1 MQKTAIENL
10 KRDHTLPQRRFTST
24 STSTSCSSDATPQ
37 ILVRNTTTKENTN
50 ELEAI
55 VSVRPEAPPATAETA
70 TAIVQSTTVQAVAT
84 AAVVSKAVTNTTT
97 NNDGNTPLNSKSI
110 SPAGSGS
117 GSSDPIIPATRIAA
131 TVIKSVL
138 AAAPAV
144 ASKSVIEVYRGR
156 PTERIVV
163 EMNNNKSDDN
173 DNDDDDATNW
183 SLGWTKITNR
193 RANQGH
199 TNSRKDSYWIT
210 PKLKYRL
217 RSVLEL
223 HHFVTALNSTTCNGD
238 EELAKK
244 TLELYKKKKK
254 TTASKKNNKTSCNNK
269 TERALV
275 AASSS
280 LVSSKPATITPLTK
294 KKKNK
299 ANSFNNNNNS
309 NNKVERKV
317 HVVATSLSL
326 VSSKPSKVTSPTEK
340 KKKRKKSDTSNKNS
354 STSSKNKVERAVGV
368 IPSSLI
374 SKPTKI
380 TSPTGIS
387 LVVTPTDRDIY
398 QDTSGPASSALQHFY
413 VLVETHYDKFHGGK
427 NESEQNKVVDTI
439 FHECATKFK
448 YRFLTKKNEVM
459 PQQYAKK
466 KIVSLCTSSY
476 RLLWKFSL

>member
-1 MQKTAIENL
+1 MQKTAIEDL
-10 KRDHTLPQRRFTST
+10 KRDHTLPQRRFT

-55 VSVRPEAPPATAETA
+55 ASVRPEAPPATAETA
-70 TAIVQSTTVQAVAT
+70 TAIVQSTTVQAVVT
-84 AAVVSKAVTNTTT
+84 AAAPAVVSKAMTNTTT

-117 GSSDPIIPATRIAA
+117 SDPIIPATRIAA
-131 TVIKSVL
+131 TVIKAVV

-163 EMNNNKSDDN
+163 EKNSNKSDDN
-173 DNDDDDATNW
+173 DNDDDDDATNW

-223 HHFVTALNSTTCNGD
+223 HHFVTALNSTKCNGD

-254 TTASKKNNKTSCNNK
+254 TTASKKNNKTSCNNR

-275 AASSS
+275 ATSSS
-280 LVSSKPATITPLTK
+280 LVSSKPSTITPLTK

-299 ANSFNNNNNS
+299 TNSFNNNNNS

-317 HVVATSLSL
+317 VATSLSL
-326 VSSKPSKVTSPTEK
+326 ISSKPSKVTSPTEK
-340 KKKRKKSDTSNKNS
+340 KKKRKKTDTSNKNS

-439 FHECATKFK
+439 FYECATKFK